1 MCCGVVR
8 CKTVGCFHTYLH
20 DEVSVTPF
28 ADVFHVGK
36 ELDLLLGRDLSQAI
50 QPCLLLLGHLFSSST
65 KKKSREMRATTPM
78 TTPTVPDF
86 HEREK

>member
-1 MCCGVVR
+1 MCWVGLECVA
-8 CKTVGCFHTYLH
+8 VGCFHTYLH

-50 QPCLLLLGHLFSSST
+50 QSRLLLLGHLFFLNQ
-65 KKKSREMRATTPM
+65 KKSREVRTAQPPQRALST
-78 TTPTVPDF
+78 
-86 HEREK
+86 ER